1 MRKRLGVAVVVGVL
15 ALSGRGA
22 LGAEEARVQ
31 AASGTVVAVT
41 PASKTIVVEATLG
54 GQPWII
60 GAEVT
65 DQTKFEGKAKRLG
78 DVKPRDKVTLRWV
91 REEHRLAVRS
101 VTVR

>member
-1 MRKRLGVAVVVGVL
+1 MGVAVVVGVL